1 MKRLVLFGI
10 VIFLIIIGGFLIVD
24 KVWLHKIF
32 EIKPGSCLILEEK
45 YCKTGKVKYMDNQ
58 PVGIVY
64 KIDKKTALFSPITDK
79 YLSDKI
85 TMPGEN
91 FDRNQF
97 IVGGNV
103 YLENDDILRFGYW
116 IIFDGEILTEFNKK
130 SDKKINKGKNFGYA
144 DINKTKEVIL
154 VPILNKTERITFEN
168 TETISNK
175 TDIDQNKI
183 TELLNK
189 INKK

>member
-45 YCKTGKVKYMDNQ
+45 YCKTGKIKYIDNN

-64 KIDKKTALFSPITDK
+64 EINKKTTLFSPVTDR
-79 YLSDKI
+79 YLANKMNMI
-85 TMPGEN
+85 GEN

-97 IVGGNV
+97 TVGGNV
-103 YLENDDILRFGYW
+103 YLENDDITRFGYW
-116 IIFDGEILTEFNKK
+116 IVFDGEVLNEFGNK
-130 SDKKINKGKNFGYA
+130 SDKKINKGKVFGYA
-144 DINKTKEVIL
+144 DINKTKEIIL
-154 VPILNKTERITFEN
+154 TPILNKTEKVTFEN
-168 TETISNK
+168 TEIISNK
-175 TDIDQNKI
+175 TDVDQNKI
-183 TELLNK
+183 NELLGK